1 MVRPRDVS
9 QRKATQRGGAESLNL
24 SPLCI
29 ASCWLTSLG
38 RKPRRTPYITYY
50 VKTWRH
56 PQNQKYIAYCTV
68 IGEEPSHN
76 RRQHQ
81 QKISW
86 RMDVWFRRYTS
97 GQTDKTPRHTDHNTL
112 HPSQGRSNEQYSNNS
127 ITMSTLFYIV
137 MPLLLYMQFQD
148 ELTWKRSIFV
158 CII

>member
-1 MVRPRDVS
+1 MYGEAIKKK
-9 QRKATQRGGAESLNL
+9 RKATQRGGAEALNF

-29 ASCWLTSLG
+29 ASCWLASLG
-38 RKPRRTPYITYY
+38 RKPRRTPHITYY
-50 VKTWRH
+50 VKTWHH
-56 PQNQKYIAYCTV
+56 PQNQKYITYCTV
-68 IGEEPSHN
+68 IGEEPSHS